1 MFELPDLNAVQRFAK
16 ALAPLIQPGDVI
28 ELKGTIGVG
37 KTTFARALIRTLGG
51 KEEVPSPT
59 FTLVQTYHLD
69 RLTVWHFDLFR
80 LKHPIDIYELGIE
93 EAMSDGLSLIEWPE
107 KMAPY
112 TSRHR
117 VEITF
122 SFYIGEIRKASLKA
136 HGHWRARLS
145 KLSWPSDG

>member
-80 LKHPIDIYELGIE
+80 LKQPIDIYELGIE
-93 EAMSDGLSLIEWPE
+93 EAMSDGLS
-107 KMAPY
+107 
-112 TSRHR
+112 
-117 VEITF
+117 
-122 SFYIGEIRKASLKA
+122 
-136 HGHWRARLS
+136 
-145 KLSWPSDG
+145 